1 MMTDKKLLID
11 AIIIQLK
18 QELINAINSA
28 DMARQAATDDQSVAE
43 TQYDTLGLEAS
54 YLAHGQSERAE
65 QIKQQIKQ
73 YQDLLTKDF
82 DRNDEINIGSLVK
95 LKNTLNNTELYY
107 FIGPSAGGLK
117 IQLNNLKVMLITP
130 QAPVAKELIGKSQFD
145 FISLPS
151 PKENELEIVEI
162 F

>member
-1 MMTDKKLLID
+1 MTDKKLLID

-73 YQDLLTKDF
+73 YQNLLIRDF
-82 DRNDEINIGSLVK
+82 DENDEINIGSLVK
-95 LKNTLNNTELYY
+95 LKNTIENGELHY
-107 FIGPSAGGLK
+107 FIGPCAGGLK
-117 IQLNNLKVMLITP
+117 IQFNDLIVMLITP

-145 FISLPS
+145 LISLPG
-151 PKENELEIVEI
+151 PKAKELEIVEI
-162 F
+162 L